1 MAGCGCRG
9 GTIDRGGETM
19 STADRDGITP
29 VFAADCPLPELT
41 PGAAAV
47 LLRILRKALHK
58 QLSADRAGGPIERC
72 ERDVA

>member
-1 MAGCGCRG
+1 
-9 GTIDRGGETM
+9 M
-19 STADRDGITP
+19 STADRDDVAP
-29 VFAADCPLPELT
+29 AFMADCPLPELT

-58 QLSADRAGGPIERC
+58 QLSADRASGSIERR